1 MKFGVPWGVKGIRPE
16 ARETAKEAARRSGMS
31 LEDWLN
37 SVILLQ
43 ATQQGLPTPA
53 PGDADV
59 HGEDLATVHQRL
71 DDLTRRIEQMTHS
84 GPAAYA
90 PRRDRSD
97 PDQFGGAPQTAAPPL
112 APAMPQPTVQLPPGL
127 DRAVAEIS
135 ARRRTLNGEPAPA
148 RPQPQ
153 APEPAPEPVV
163 DSGPVVAPAIM
174 TAIAAQTPTP
184 LRTPLPAQDL
194 SGLEDQLR
202 HITDQIETLRRP
214 DIEGAINALREE
226 LGEIGR
232 ALNAA
237 MPRRAI
243 ESIEKQIH
251 ALATRIN
258 EGRQAGVDQHALAG
272 IEHGLAEVRG
282 ALHGLTPAEN
292 LVGFNE
298 AVTGLASKIDEIIAQ
313 NDPATFQR
321 LTSTVTTLREMVGHI
336 ASNETVSQLAAEVQ
350 ALSAKIDQLAHAT
363 SSSDALIDLDHRVT
377 ALADVLAERE
387 QTGNAMSPRL
397 EALVQSLSG
406 KIDMLQSSRGDSVVS
421 PQLESLFHSLADKID
436 QIQSSRGDNI
446 AISHLED
453 RIVNLVAKLD
463 ASESRLD
470 QLEAIER
477 GLSDLL
483 VHIED
488 IKAKNPAEEL
498 RADAAPAVDELKHN
512 MVRTQ
517 DALESVH
524 GTLGLVVERLAMI
537 EKEFR
542 GEGRAQPPTEDAP
555 APPVDKLAVH
565 AVSEAPEP
573 APMPPATPMQ
583 LPEPPPIP
591 PATALQ
597 VPEPPLQLTSEP
609 PAPSPAPAP
618 SPRRRTA
625 TSLPINREPS
635 ADQPLEPGSGPPQ
648 FSARIAAS
656 EAALGGAGP
665 AATAAPGSKS
675 NFIAAARRA
684 AQAATQQLPTAS
696 APRGEPV
703 PELENSGQ
711 PSLRGKIM
719 TRVKTLFIAASII
732 AIVVGGFQ
740 IAGNV
745 LRFGSAPKNEAPKSG
760 QAETGKAEPA
770 KTDTAKTDTAVR
782 DVTPKAEPSRTA
794 KPPEFSAVAPLTM
807 PTGTAT
813 PPLMPPPGINAAT
826 QQVPSLLSPPALST
840 PPVPG
845 AKTPAAK
852 DDVTGSIPEAAAA
865 LQAGQSGEATPPEQ
879 EKLPLAIGGPRLRS
893 AALSGDAA
901 AAYEVAVRL
910 AEGRG
915 VPVNLEEAAHWFAR
929 AASGGLAPAQFRYA
943 SMLEKGQGV
952 KKDKALARQ
961 LYLAAAAQ
969 GHAKAMHNLAV
980 LYAQGV
986 DGKPD
991 YGAAVKWFRRAA
1003 QRGVADSQYNLGV
1016 LTARG
1021 FGTEKNFAESYK
1033 WFALAAAQGDQE
1045 STKKR
1050 DEIATHLDATALAAA
1065 QQAVKAFKVKPQP
1078 KTATAVPKPQGGW
1091 DNAAAAPR
1099 SPPKAKAQPQ
1109 THQPS
1114 HAPLSLGSF
1123 TIGKR

>member
-1 MKFGVPWGVKGIRPE
+1 MKFGV
-16 ARETAKEAARRSGMS
+16 
-31 LEDWLN
+31 
-37 SVILLQ
+37 
-43 ATQQGLPTPA
+43 
-53 PGDADV
+53 
-59 HGEDLATVHQRL
+59 
-71 DDLTRRIEQMTHS
+71 
-84 GPAAYA
+84 

-97 PDQFGGAPQTAAPPL
+97 PDQFGSAPRTAAPPL
-112 APAMPQPTVQLPPGL
+112 APAMPQPNVKLPPEL
-127 DRAVAEIS
+127 DHAVAEIA
-135 ARRRTLNGEPAPA
+135 ARRRALNGEPAPA

-153 APEPAPEPVV
+153 APMPTPEPIVE
-163 DSGPVVAPAIM
+163 SEPVVAPAIM
-174 TAIAAQTPTP
+174 TTMAAPTL
-184 LRTPLPAQDL
+184 LRTPRPAQDL

-202 HITDQIETLRRP
+202 HITDQTETLSNP
-214 DIEGAINALREE
+214 GIEGAINALREE

-232 ALNAA
+232 TLNAA
-237 MPRRAI
+237 MPRGAI
-243 ESIEKQIH
+243 ESIEKQIL

-258 EGRQAGVDQHALAG
+258 EGRQASVDQHALAG

-298 AVTGLASKIDEIIAQ
+298 AVTGLAYKIDKIIAQ
-313 NDPATFQR
+313 KDPAILQQ
-321 LTSTVTTLREMVGHI
+321 LTSTVTTLRELVGHI

-350 ALSAKIDQLAHAT
+350 ALGTKIDQLAHAA
-363 SSSDALIDLDHRVT
+363 SGSDALIELDHRVT
-377 ALADVLAERE
+377 ALADVLTERE
-387 QTGNAMSPRL
+387 QNGGT
-397 EALVQSLSG
+397 
-406 KIDMLQSSRGDSVVS
+406 VS
-421 PQLESLFHSLADKID
+421 PQLESLLHSLADKID

-453 RIVNLVAKLD
+453 RIVNLVARLD

-488 IKAKNPAEEL
+488 IKAKSPSEDL
-498 RADAAPAVDELKHN
+498 RADTAPAVDELKHN
-512 MVRTQ
+512 MARTQ
-517 DALESVH
+517 DAFESVH
-524 GTLGLVVERLAMI
+524 GTPGLVVERLAMI

-542 GEGRAQPPTEDAP
+542 GEERAQPPAEDAP
-555 APPVDKLAVH
+555 APPDSKPAVRKI
-565 AVSEAPEP
+565 SEASEL
-573 APMPPATPMQ
+573 APMPPATP
-583 LPEPPPIP
+583 
-591 PATALQ
+591 LQ
-597 VPEPPLQLTSEP
+597 VPEPPQHVTSEP
-609 PAPSPAPAP
+609 PPPAAPH
-618 SPRRRTA
+618 RRTA
-625 TSLPINREPS
+625 ISLPINPEPS

-665 AATAAPGSKS
+665 ATTAAPGGKS
-675 NFIAAARRA
+675 DFIAAARRA
-684 AQAATQQLPTAS
+684 AQAATQQPPTAS
-696 APRGEPV
+696 APRGAAV
-703 PELENSGQ
+703 LELENSDQ

-719 TRVKTLFIAASII
+719 KRVKTLFIAASII
-732 AIVVGGFQ
+732 VVAVGGFQ
-740 IAGNV
+740 IAGN
-745 LRFGSAPKNEAPKSG
+745 LLHFGNAPKNEAPKSS
-760 QAETGKAEPA
+760 QAETGTTETAET
-770 KTDTAKTDTAVR
+770 KTSNSDTAVR
-782 DVTPKAEPSRTA
+782 DVTPKAASSRTA
-794 KPPEFSAVAPLTM
+794 RPTGLSAVAPLAV

-813 PPLMPPPGINAAT
+813 MPPGINATA
-826 QQVPSLLSPPALST
+826 QQVPLLLNPPALST
-840 PPVPG
+840 PPAPG
-845 AKTPAAK
+845 AKAPAAK
-852 DDVTGSIPEAAAA
+852 GEVTGSIPEAAAA
-865 LQAGQSGEATPPEQ
+865 PHAGRSGEQTPPNQEQ
-879 EKLPLAIGGPRLRS
+879 LPLAIGGPRLRR

-910 AEGRG
+910 AKGRG

-961 LYLAAAAQ
+961 LYLAAAAK

-980 LYAQGV
+980 LYAEGV

-1045 STKKR
+1045 SAKKR
-1050 DEIATHLDATALAAA
+1050 DEIATYLDATALAAA
-1065 QQAVKAFKVKPQP
+1065 QQAIKAFKVTPQP

-1114 HAPLSLGSF
+1114 HVPLSLGSF